1 MIMKNCILFVL
12 LMFVPVL
19 AMAQTSG
26 GQISRK
32 SNVTT
37 PSSKQSARK
46 SPRPSTATNVKVINV

>member
-1 MIMKNCILFVL
+1 
-12 LMFVPVL
+12 MFVPVL